1 MSGPG
6 VLVTDG
12 HVVANSGY
20 GFGGHMSGNALLVFS
35 VEGR

>member
-12 HVVANSGY
+12 HMVANSGY
-20 GFGGHMSGNALLVFS
+20 GFGGHMPGNALLVFS